1 MNAAQAT
8 APVNMYFIREAAY
21 AACEVARAAVN
32 ARADAQDSINPAFTA
47 CKGNRGTPIMDSST
61 FRATVAGEC
70 GGNLG
75 WGDEIRAEIL
85 KAR

>member
-1 MNAAQAT
+1 MTAAKPTLLDIYYANIAANAACDA
-8 APVNMYFIREAAY
+8 
-21 AACEVARAAVN
+21 ARAAAD
-32 ARADAQDSINPAFTA
+32 ARADAQDAINPAFTA
-47 CKGNRGTPIMDSST
+47 CKGDRGTPIMDTSL
-61 FRATVAGEC
+61 FRSTVAGEC